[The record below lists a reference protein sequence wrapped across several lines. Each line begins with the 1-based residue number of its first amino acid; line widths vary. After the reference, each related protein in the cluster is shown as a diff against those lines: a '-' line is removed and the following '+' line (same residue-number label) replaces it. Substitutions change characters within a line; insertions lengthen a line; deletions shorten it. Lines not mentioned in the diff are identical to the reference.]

1 MLFVGFAAGLA
12 RGGGDDGLTRCVAF
26 EFRFRAGPMEN
37 TWKNKLFAEYNAWGH
52 HDIFERPWEETVYE
66 ESPYFPNGRLT
77 VEMLL
82 GGEEWWRMEMKEEG
96 QP

>member
-1 MLFVGFAAGLA
+1 M
-12 RGGGDDGLTRCVAF
+12 AF

-77 VEMLL
+77 VEIAARR
-82 GGEEWWRMEMKEEG
+82 GGMVEDRNEG
-96 QP
+96 RGTTLTKTQV